1 MTKFTTPEELFR
13 PVSISGLKADDY
25 RRITTGR
32 LAETELAFL
41 DEVFKASSAILTA
54 VFNCV
59 RPSWCACALAGKASR
74 VSPVDRQGSPPR
86 VCPRGRGR
94 THLKTAVIT
103 CSG

>member
-41 DEVFKASSAILTA
+41 DEVFKASSAILNYLLRLMNEREYEKRA
-54 VFNCV
+54 ADDA
-59 RPSWCACALAGKASR
+59 RAADHALRR
-74 VSPVDRQGSPPR
+74 VE
-86 VCPRGRGR
+86 
-94 THLKTAVIT
+94 
-103 CSG
+103 